1 MIVWKFEDLPFFDN
15 AHRDLAGKLEN
26 LQGELI
32 ALEEDAHRLPLG
44 DACRMVLKHLGD
56 WDLLQH
62 AVPRRG
68 RDDLSLRSICLV
80 REALGFSST
89 LADTMFS
96 MQGIGMAPIWQNGSV
111 ALQER
116 YLDACRKGEK
126 IAAFALTEP
135 DSGSDVASIRTR
147 GVKDGA
153 DFVLEGAKAWISNG
167 GIADHYVVVVRTEP
181 VEGSRGLTA
190 FMVDAGTTGFEP
202 GPQLDM
208 IAPHPLSHIAIRGAR
223 VPATFMVGPQGGG
236 FKVAMATFDIF
247 RASVGAAALG
257 MARRALA
264 ESLVRI
270 NQRHLFGKSMSQMDG
285 VQTKIGEMATDVDSA
300 SLMVY
305 RAAWIFD
312 KGSEKP
318 AKAVSMAKFIATEA
332 AQRVI
337 DNAVQLFGGAGV
349 ERGHIIEKL
358 YRDVRPTRIY
368 EGASEVQKLVIA
380 RNVIASAK

>member
-1 MIVWKFEDLPFFDN
+1 MQWKFEDLPFFDDS
-15 AHRDLAGKLEN
+15 HRDLAAKLEN
-26 LQGELI
+26 LQNDVM
-32 ALEEDAHRLPLG
+32 ALDEEAHILPFA
-44 DACRMVLKHLGD
+44 DACRKVLKQLGD
-56 WDLLQH
+56 WDLLQY
-62 AVPRRG
+62 AVPRNG
-68 RDDLSLRSICLV
+68 RQDLSLRSICLV

-89 LADTMFS
+89 LADTMFV
-96 MQGIGMAPIWQNGSV
+96 MQGIGAASIWQDGS
-111 ALQER
+111 AELQAR

-135 DSGSDVASIRTR
+135 ESGSDVASVRTR
-147 GVKDGA
+147 GVEDGT
-153 DFVLEGAKAWISNG
+153 DFILDGAKAWISNG

-181 VEGSRGLTA
+181 IEGARGLTA
-190 FMVDAGTTGFEP
+190 FLVDAGTAGFEP

-208 IAPHPLSHIAIRGAR
+208 IAPHPLSHITIHGVR
-223 VPATFMVGPQGGG
+223 VPATCMVGPRGGG
-236 FKVAMATFDIF
+236 FKAAMATFDIF

-270 NQRHLFGKSMSQMDG
+270 NERHLFGKPMSQIDG

-300 SLMVY
+300 SLMVH

-312 KGSEKP
+312 TRKERP
-318 AKAVSMAKFIATEA
+318 AKSASMAKFFATEA

-337 DNAVQLFGGAGV
+337 DSAVQLFGGAGV
-349 ERGHIIEKL
+349 QRGNIIEKL

-380 RNVIASAK
+380 RNVIRDSPK